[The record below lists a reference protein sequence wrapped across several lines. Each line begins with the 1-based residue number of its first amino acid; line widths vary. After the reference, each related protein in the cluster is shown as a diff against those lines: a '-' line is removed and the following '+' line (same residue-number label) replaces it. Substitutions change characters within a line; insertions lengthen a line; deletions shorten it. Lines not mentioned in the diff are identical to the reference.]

1 MRLLYAAIAIVA
13 LLSGCAS
20 TGDWSSDTPTK
31 GNSKSSRAA
40 RVNLR
45 NQSVSKVYA
54 PSDNLWLR
62 IRDGFQM
69 EPMNSPLE
77 IEQVRWL
84 SARPDY
90 VNRSMARSSRYLFY
104 IVQEVNARNMPTE
117 IALLPFVESAFV
129 TNAKSNAKAVGLW
142 QFMPATGKDFQ
153 LTQNVFRDE
162 RRDILQSTDAALDY
176 LQRLNDQFGSWE
188 LALAAY
194 NWGAGNILKAQKKN
208 IALGLPTD
216 YESLSLPK
224 ETRNYVP
231 KLMAYRQIVLDPSAY
246 GIVLPELE
254 NHPYFVAVDV
264 GNDIDV
270 ALAIKLAEIPP
281 EEFQSLNP
289 SFNKPVILSNA
300 NQQILL
306 PFGHAEIFQENLK
319 RYNKPLSTWTA
330 VRVSKTEGVDQAAK
344 TLGVDA
350 EALRQV
356 NGIPK
361 GMRIKAGSTVLIP
374 KSNGHPG
381 DVSSAMADNAS
392 LSLEKPPPPQPKCAA
407 PPKNSKG
414 SKGGRNTKSVK
425 CEGPKQTK
433 GVQTAAS
440 KGNSSSKNA
449 ASQHKSASTGLAKSA
464 KNGSSASPG
473 DKISAKGASKNQ

>member
-1 MRLLYAAIAIVA
+1 MRLTFAAVV
-13 LLSGCAS
+13 LLVFLSGCAS

-31 GNSKSSRAA
+31 TSPKASRAA
-40 RVNLR
+40 RVNLQ

-54 PSDNLWLR
+54 PSDNLWIR

-69 EPMNSPLE
+69 EPMNNPQE
-77 IEQVRWL
+77 MEQLRWL

-90 VNRSMARSSRYLFY
+90 VHRSMARSSRYLFY

-129 TNAKSNAKAVGLW
+129 THAKSSAKAVGLW

-162 RRDILQSTDAALDY
+162 RRDVLQSTDAALDY
-176 LQRLNDQFGSWE
+176 LQRLHNQFGSWE

-194 NWGAGNILKAQKKN
+194 NWGAGNVAKAQKRN
-208 IALGLPTD
+208 LASGLPTD
-216 YESLSLPK
+216 YESLTMPK
-224 ETRNYVP
+224 ETRMYVP
-231 KLMAYRQIVLDPSAY
+231 KLMAYRAIVLDPSAY
-246 GIVLPELE
+246 GIVLPQLE

-264 GNDIDV
+264 GSDIDV
-270 ALAIKLAEIPP
+270 ALAIKLAEIP
-281 EEFQSLNP
+281 EDEFHSLNP

-306 PFGHAEIFQENLK
+306 PFGHAEIFQANLK
-319 RYNKPLSTWTA
+319 KYTKPLSTWTA
-330 VRVSKTEGVDQAAK
+330 IKVSKTESVDQAAK

-350 EALRQV
+350 DALRQV

-361 GMRIKAGSTVLIP
+361 GMRIKAGSTVIIP
-374 KSNGHPG
+374 KTGNRAG
-381 DVSSAMADNAS
+381 DVSSALADNAS
-392 LSLEKPPPPQPKCAA
+392 LSLEKPPPPPPKC
-407 PPKNSKG
+407 PKPAKG
-414 SKGGRNTKSVK
+414 SKNNKAGKCPPPKTSKAAENAANKGKSA
-425 CEGPKQTK
+425 P
-433 GVQTAAS
+433 
-440 KGNSSSKNA
+440 NNA

-464 KNGSSASPG
+464 KNGNSAS
-473 DKISAKGASKNQ
+473 SSNKGASKN

>member
-1 MRLLYAAIAIVA
+1 MRMMYAAVLIAA
-13 LLSGCAS
+13 FLSGCAS

-31 GNSKSSRAA
+31 PNSKASRAA
-40 RVNLR
+40 RVNLK

-84 SARPDY
+84 AARPDY
-90 VNRSMARSSRYLFY
+90 VNRSMTRSSRYLFY

-142 QFMPATGKDFQ
+142 QFMPATGKDFR

-162 RRDILQSTDAALDY
+162 RRDVVQSTDAALDY
-176 LQRLNDQFGSWE
+176 LQRLNNQFGSWE

-194 NWGAGNILKAQKKN
+194 NWGAGNIIKAQKRN
-208 IALGLPTD
+208 AAAGLPTD
-216 YESLSLPK
+216 YESLSLPR

-231 KLMAYRQIVLDPSAY
+231 KLMAYRQIVLDPQAY
-246 GIVLPELE
+246 GIVLPDLE

-270 ALAIKLAEIPP
+270 ALVIKLAEIPAD
-281 EEFQSLNP
+281 EFHSLNP

-306 PFGHAEIFQENLK
+306 PFAHAEIFQDNLK
-319 RYNKPLSTWTA
+319 QYTKPLSSWTA
-330 VRVSKTEGVDQAAK
+330 VQVSKTEGVDQAAK
-344 TLGVDA
+344 TLGVDV
-350 EALRQV
+350 ETLREV

-361 GMRIKAGSTVLIP
+361 GMRIRAGSTVLIP
-374 KSNGHPG
+374 KTSRRPG
-381 DVSSAMADNAS
+381 DVSIAMAENAS
-392 LSLEKPPPPQPKCAA
+392 LSLERPPPPAPKCPKPSKAGKGAKVAKCPA
-407 PPKNSKG
+407 PSAN
-414 SKGGRNTKSVK
+414 KSTEK
-425 CEGPKQTK
+425 AT
-433 GVQTAAS
+433 S
-440 KGNSSSKNA
+440 KGNSSAKNA
-449 ASQHKSASTGLAKSA
+449 ASQHKSESTGLAKSA
-464 KNGSSASPG
+464 KNASPVTSSANKTS
-473 DKISAKGASKNQ
+473 KGVSKSQ

>member
-1 MRLLYAAIAIVA
+1 MRLVYVSLLIAAF
-13 LLSGCAS
+13 LSGCAS
-20 TGDWSSDTPTK
+20 TGDWSSDTPNK
-31 GNSKSSRAA
+31 QGSKASGATRI
-40 RVNLR
+40 NLK

-69 EPMNSPLE
+69 KPMNSPLE

-129 TNAKSNAKAVGLW
+129 TNAKSSAKAVGLW

-162 RRDILQSTDAALDY
+162 RRDVLQSTDAALDY
-176 LQRLNDQFGSWE
+176 LQRLNNQFGSWE

-194 NWGAGNILKAQKKN
+194 NWGAGNVAKAQKRN
-208 IALGLPTD
+208 LAAGLPTD
-216 YESLSLPK
+216 YESLTMPR
-224 ETRNYVP
+224 ETRMYVP
-231 KLMAYRQIVLDPSAY
+231 KLMAYRAIVLDPSAY

-264 GNDIDV
+264 GSDIDV
-270 ALAIKLAEIPP
+270 ALVIKLAEIP
-281 EEFQSLNP
+281 EDEFHSLNP

-306 PFGHAEIFQENLK
+306 PFGHAEIFQSNLK
-319 RYNKPLSTWTA
+319 QYTKPLSTWTA
-330 VRVSKTEGVDQAAK
+330 VKVSKTETVDQAAK
-344 TLGVDA
+344 TLGVEAD
-350 EALRQV
+350 ALRQV

-361 GMRIKAGSTVLIP
+361 GMRIKAGSTVIIP
-374 KSNGHPG
+374 KTGNRSG

-392 LSLEKPPPPQPKCAA
+392 LSLEKPSSSASKCPKPAKGAKNAKAVKCAPA
-407 PPKNSKG
+407 KS
-414 SKGGRNTKSVK
+414 NTAA
-425 CEGPKQTK
+425 
-433 GVQTAAS
+433 QTAGS
-440 KGNSSSKNA
+440 KGNSSPKNA

-464 KNGSSASPG
+464 KNDSSVSSSTNSSG
-473 DKISAKGASKNQ
+473 RGTSKNQ

>member
-1 MRLLYAAIAIVA
+1 MPMRYALLMVLVIA
-13 LLSGCAS
+13 LLSGCAG

-31 GNSKSSRAA
+31 VNSKASKAA
-40 RVNLR
+40 RVNLK
-45 NQSVSKVYA
+45 NQSVSKIYA

-69 EPMNSPLE
+69 EPMNTPLE

-84 SARPDY
+84 AARPDY
-90 VNRSMARSSRYLFY
+90 VNRSMTRSSRYLFY

-129 TNAKSNAKAVGLW
+129 THAKSSAKAVGLW
-142 QFMPATGKDFQ
+142 QFMPATGKDFR

-162 RRDILQSTDAALDY
+162 RRDVVQSTDAALDY
-176 LQRLNDQFGSWE
+176 LQRLYNQFGSWE

-194 NWGAGNILKAQKKN
+194 NWGAGNISKAQKRN
-208 IALGLPTD
+208 AAAGLPTD
-216 YESLSLPK
+216 YLSLTLPR

-231 KLMAYRQIVLDPSAY
+231 KLMAYRQIVLDPQAY

-264 GNDIDV
+264 GSDIDV
-270 ALAIKLAEIPP
+270 ALVIKLAEIP
-281 EEFQSLNP
+281 EDEFHSLNP

-306 PFGHAEIFQENLK
+306 PFAHAEIFQSNLK
-319 RYNKPLSTWTA
+319 TYTKPLSSWTA
-330 VRVSKTEGVDQAAK
+330 VQVSKTESADQAAK
-344 TLGVDA
+344 TLGVDVDT
-350 EALRQV
+350 LRQV

-361 GMRIKAGSTVLIP
+361 GMRIRAGSTVLVP
-374 KSNGHPG
+374 KTSRQSG

-392 LSLEKPPPPQPKCAA
+392 LSLEKPPSPAPKC
-407 PPKNSKG
+407 PKPAKGVNSGKG
-414 SKGGRNTKSVK
+414 SKAQKCAPATTVKTAEKGG
-425 CEGPKQTK
+425 
-433 GVQTAAS
+433 S
-440 KGNSSSKNA
+440 KGNSAGKKA
-449 ASQHKSASTGLAKSA
+449 TSQHKSASTALAKSA
-464 KNGSSASPG
+464 KNVNSPSSTSNL
-473 DKISAKGASKNQ
+473 ASKGVSKSQ

>member
-1 MRLLYAAIAIVA
+1 MRLTFAAVV
-13 LLSGCAS
+13 LLVFLSGCAS

-31 GNSKSSRAA
+31 TSPKASRAA
-40 RVNLR
+40 RVNLQ

-54 PSDNLWLR
+54 PSDNLWIR

-69 EPMNSPLE
+69 EPMNNPQE
-77 IEQVRWL
+77 MEQLRWL

-90 VNRSMARSSRYLFY
+90 VHRSMARSSRYLFY

-129 TNAKSNAKAVGLW
+129 THAKSSAKAVGLW

-162 RRDILQSTDAALDY
+162 RRDVLQSTDAALDY
-176 LQRLNDQFGSWE
+176 LQRLHNQFGSWE

-194 NWGAGNILKAQKKN
+194 NWGAGNVAKAQKRN
-208 IALGLPTD
+208 LAAGLPTD
-216 YESLSLPK
+216 YESLTMPK
-224 ETRNYVP
+224 ETRMYVP
-231 KLMAYRQIVLDPSAY
+231 KLMAYRAIVLDPSAY
-246 GIVLPELE
+246 GIVLPQLE

-264 GNDIDV
+264 GSDIDV
-270 ALAIKLAEIPP
+270 ALAIKLAEIP
-281 EEFQSLNP
+281 EDEFHSLNP

-306 PFGHAEIFQENLK
+306 PFGHAEIFQANLK
-319 RYNKPLSTWTA
+319 KYTKPLATWTA
-330 VRVSKTEGVDQAAK
+330 IKVSKTESVDQAAK

-350 EALRQV
+350 DALRQV

-361 GMRIKAGSTVLIP
+361 GMRIKAGSTVIIP
-374 KSNGHPG
+374 KTGNRAG
-381 DVSSAMADNAS
+381 DVSSALADNAS
-392 LSLEKPPPPQPKCAA
+392 LSLEKPPPPPPKC
-407 PPKNSKG
+407 PKPAKG
-414 SKGGRNTKSVK
+414 SKNNKAGKCPPPKMSKAAENAANKGKSA
-425 CEGPKQTK
+425 P
-433 GVQTAAS
+433 
-440 KGNSSSKNA
+440 NNA

-464 KNGSSASPG
+464 KNGNSAS
-473 DKISAKGASKNQ
+473 SSNKGASKN

>member
-1 MRLLYAAIAIVA
+1 MRVMYAVLVITA

-20 TGDWSSDTPTK
+20 TDWSSDAPTK
-31 GNSKSSRAA
+31 ANPKTSKAA
-40 RVNLR
+40 RVNLK

-54 PSDNLWLR
+54 PSDNLWIR
-62 IRDGFQM
+62 IRDGFEM

-84 SARPDY
+84 AARPDY
-90 VNRSMARSSRYLFY
+90 VNRSMTRSSRYLFY

-142 QFMPATGKDFQ
+142 QFMPATGKDFR

-162 RRDILQSTDAALDY
+162 RRDVVQSTDAALDY
-176 LQRLNDQFGSWE
+176 LQRLNNQFGSWE

-194 NWGAGNILKAQKKN
+194 NWGAGNITKAQKRN
-208 IALGLPTD
+208 AAAGLPID
-216 YESLSLPK
+216 YESLTLPR

-231 KLMAYRQIVLDPSAY
+231 KLMAYRQIVLDPQAY
-246 GIVLPELE
+246 GIVLPDLE

-270 ALAIKLAEIPP
+270 ALVIKLAEIPAD
-281 EEFQSLNP
+281 EFQILNP

-306 PFGHAEIFQENLK
+306 PFAHAEIFQDNLK
-319 RYNKPLSTWTA
+319 QYPKPLSSWTA
-330 VRVSKTEGVDQAAK
+330 VQVSKTESVDQAAK
-344 TLGVDA
+344 TLGVDVDT
-350 EALRQV
+350 LREV
-356 NGIPK
+356 NGIPR
-361 GMRIKAGSTVLIP
+361 GMRIRAGSTVLIP
-374 KSNGHPG
+374 KTRRRPG
-381 DVSSAMADNAS
+381 DVSTAMAENAS
-392 LSLEKPPPPQPKCAA
+392 LSLEKPAPPAPKC
-407 PPKNSKG
+407 PKPTKGAKGGKSTKCVALSNSKTVD
-414 SKGGRNTKSVK
+414 KGT
-425 CEGPKQTK
+425 
-433 GVQTAAS
+433 S
-440 KGNSSSKNA
+440 KGNSSAKNA

-464 KNGSSASPG
+464 KNGSSPTSASG
-473 DKISAKGASKNQ
+473 NASKGVSKSQ

>member
-1 MRLLYAAIAIVA
+1 MRLIFAAIAVA
-13 LLSGCAS
+13 VFLSGCAS
-20 TGDWSSDTPTK
+20 TGVWSSDTPTK
-31 GNSKSSRAA
+31 TGSKASKATS
-40 RVNLR
+40 VNLK

-54 PSDNLWLR
+54 PSDNLWIR

-69 EPMNSPLE
+69 EPMNTPLE

-90 VNRSMARSSRYLFY
+90 VNRSMTRSSRYLFY

-129 TNAKSNAKAVGLW
+129 THAKSSAKAVGLW

-162 RRDILQSTDAALDY
+162 RRDVLQSTDAALDY
-176 LQRLNDQFGSWE
+176 LQRLYNQFGSWE

-194 NWGAGNILKAQKKN
+194 NWGAGNVTKAQKRN
-208 IALGLPTD
+208 LAAGLPTD
-216 YESLSLPK
+216 YESLNMPR
-224 ETRNYVP
+224 ETRMYVP

-254 NHPYFVAVDV
+254 NHPYFVALDV

-270 ALAIKLAEIPP
+270 ALAIKLAEIP
-281 EEFQSLNP
+281 EDEFHSLNP

-319 RYNKPLSTWTA
+319 KYTKPLSSWTA
-330 VRVSKTEGVDQAAK
+330 VRISKTESVDQAAK
-344 TLGVDA
+344 TLGVSP

-356 NGIPK
+356 NAIPS
-361 GMRIKAGSTVLIP
+361 GMRIKAGSTVIIP
-374 KSNGHPG
+374 KVGNRSG

-392 LSLEKPPPPQPKCAA
+392 LSLVKPPPPTPNCPKPAKGVKNAKAVKCA
-407 PPKNSKG
+407 P
-414 SKGGRNTKSVK
+414 VK
-425 CEGPKQTK
+425 PNK
-433 GVQTAAS
+433 GVETVAKAKSPQ
-440 KGNSSSKNA
+440 KNA

-464 KNGSSASPG
+464 KNVPSASSSGNP
-473 DKISAKGASKNQ
+473 SAKGASKNP

>member
-1 MRLLYAAIAIVA
+1 MRLLFAAFMLITF
-13 LLSGCAS
+13 LSGCAS
-20 TGDWSSDTPTK
+20 KGDWSSDTPTK
-31 GNSKSSRAA
+31 TNPKASKAA
-40 RVNLR
+40 RVNLQ

-90 VNRSMARSSRYLFY
+90 VHRSMARSSRYLFY

-129 TNAKSNAKAVGLW
+129 TNAKSSAKAVGLW
-142 QFMPATGKDFQ
+142 QFMPATGKDFR

-162 RRDILQSTDAALDY
+162 RRDVIQSTDAALDY
-176 LQRLNDQFGSWE
+176 LQRLHNQFGSWE

-194 NWGAGNILKAQKKN
+194 NWGAGNIAKAQKRN
-208 IALGLPTD
+208 IAAGLPTD
-216 YESLSLPK
+216 YESLTMPK

-270 ALAIKLAEIPP
+270 AVVIKLAEIPS
-281 EEFQSLNP
+281 EEFHNLNP

-306 PFGHAEIFQENLK
+306 PFAHAEIFQENLK
-319 RYNKPLSTWTA
+319 NYSKPLASWTA
-330 VRVSKTEGVDQAAK
+330 VKIAKTESLDQAAK
-344 TLGVDA
+344 TLGVDSDM
-350 EALRQV
+350 LRDI
-356 NGIPK
+356 NGIPR
-361 GMRIKAGSTVLIP
+361 GMRIKAGSTVLVP
-374 KSNGHPG
+374 KTNGRVG
-381 DVSSAMADNAS
+381 DVSTAMAENAS
-392 LSLEKPPPPQPKCAA
+392 LSLEKPPPPPPPNKCNNSPKA
-407 PPKNSKG
+407 SKG
-414 SKGGRNTKSVK
+414 AKSVK
-425 CEGPKQTK
+425 CTPAKQVKTIEK
-433 GVQTAAS
+433 AGS
-440 KGNSSSKNA
+440 KGNSSQNNA

-464 KNGSSASPG
+464 KNGNSANSSS
-473 DKISAKGASKNQ
+473 KGASKKQ

>member
-1 MRLLYAAIAIVA
+1 MRLVYVSLLIAAF
-13 LLSGCAS
+13 LSGCAS

-31 GNSKSSRAA
+31 QGSKASGATRI
-40 RVNLR
+40 NLK

-69 EPMNSPLE
+69 KPMNSPLE

-129 TNAKSNAKAVGLW
+129 TNAKSSAKAVGLW

-162 RRDILQSTDAALDY
+162 RRDVLQSTDAALDY
-176 LQRLNDQFGSWE
+176 LQRLNNQFGSWE

-194 NWGAGNILKAQKKN
+194 NWGAGNVAKAQKRN
-208 IALGLPTD
+208 LAAGLPTD
-216 YESLSLPK
+216 YESLTMPR
-224 ETRNYVP
+224 ETRMYVP
-231 KLMAYRQIVLDPSAY
+231 KLMAYRAIVLDPSAY

-264 GNDIDV
+264 GSDIDV
-270 ALAIKLAEIPP
+270 ALVIKLAEIP
-281 EEFQSLNP
+281 EDEFHSLNP

-306 PFGHAEIFQENLK
+306 PFGHAEIFQSNLK
-319 RYNKPLSTWTA
+319 QYTKPLSTWTA
-330 VRVSKTEGVDQAAK
+330 VKVSKTETVDQAAK
-344 TLGVDA
+344 TLGVEAD
-350 EALRQV
+350 ALRQV

-361 GMRIKAGSTVLIP
+361 GMRIKAGSTVIIP
-374 KSNGHPG
+374 KTGNRSG

-392 LSLEKPPPPQPKCAA
+392 LSLEKPSSSASKCPKPAKGAKNAKAVKCAPA
-407 PPKNSKG
+407 KS
-414 SKGGRNTKSVK
+414 NTAA
-425 CEGPKQTK
+425 
-433 GVQTAAS
+433 QTAGS
-440 KGNSSSKNA
+440 KGNSSPKNA

-464 KNGSSASPG
+464 KNDSSVSSSTNSSG
-473 DKISAKGASKNQ
+473 RGTSKNQ

>member
-1 MRLLYAAIAIVA
+1 MRMIYAAILIAA
-13 LLSGCAS
+13 FLSGCAS

-31 GNSKSSRAA
+31 ASSKASRAA
-40 RVNLR
+40 RVNFK

-84 SARPDY
+84 ATRPDY
-90 VNRSMARSSRYLFY
+90 INRSMTRSSRYLFY

-162 RRDILQSTDAALDY
+162 RRDIVQSTDAALDY
-176 LQRLNDQFGSWE
+176 LQRLNNQFGSWE

-194 NWGAGNILKAQKKN
+194 NWGAGNILKAQKRN
-208 IALGLPTD
+208 AAAGLPID
-216 YESLSLPK
+216 YESLTLPR

-231 KLMAYRQIVLDPSAY
+231 KLMAYRQIVLDPQAY

-264 GNDIDV
+264 GSDIDV
-270 ALAIKLAEIPP
+270 ALAIKLADIP
-281 EEFQSLNP
+281 EDEFYSLNP

-306 PFGHAEIFQENLK
+306 PFGHAEIFQDNLK
-319 RYNKPLSTWTA
+319 KYTKPLSTWTA
-330 VRVSKTEGVDQAAK
+330 VKVSKTENVDQAAK

-350 EALRQV
+350 DALRQV
-356 NGIPK
+356 NSIPR
-361 GMRIKAGSTVLIP
+361 GMRIKAGSTVIIP
-374 KSNGHPG
+374 KTGNRLG
-381 DVSSAMADNAS
+381 DVSTAMADNAS
-392 LSLEKPPPPQPKCAA
+392 LSLEKPPPPALKCPKSA
-407 PPKNSKG
+407 KTKKSSKPAKC
-414 SKGGRNTKSVK
+414 SPSNSVK
-425 CEGPKQTK
+425 TVEKSGTR
-433 GVQTAAS
+433 
-440 KGNSSSKNA
+440 GNSSEKNA

-464 KNGSSASPG
+464 KNTSSPDSVV
-473 DKISAKGASKNQ
+473 KYASKGVSKSQ

>member
-1 MRLLYAAIAIVA
+1 MRLLAAAILLAA
-13 LLSGCAS
+13 FLSGCAS
-20 TGDWSSDTPTK
+20 TGDWSSDTPSK
-31 GNSKSSRAA
+31 ANPKSSKAT
-40 RVNLR
+40 RVNLQ

-69 EPMNSPLE
+69 EPMNTPLE

-84 SARPDY
+84 SSRPDY
-90 VNRSMARSSRYLFY
+90 VQRSMSRSSRYLFY

-129 TNAKSNAKAVGLW
+129 TNAKSSAKAVGLW
-142 QFMPATGKDFQ
+142 QFMPATGKDFR

-162 RRDILQSTDAALDY
+162 RRDVVQSTDAALDY
-176 LQRLNDQFGSWE
+176 LQRLNTQFGSWE

-194 NWGAGNILKAQKKN
+194 NWGAGNVSKAQKRN
-208 IALGLPTD
+208 LAAGLPTD
-216 YESLSLPK
+216 YESLTMPR

-231 KLMAYRQIVLDPSAY
+231 KLMAYRQIVLDPQAY

-254 NHPYFVAVDV
+254 NHPYFLALDV

-270 ALAIKLAEIPP
+270 ALVIKLAEIPP

-306 PFGHAEIFQENLK
+306 PFAHAEIFQENLK
-319 RYNKPLSTWTA
+319 KYNKPLSTWTA
-330 VRVSKTEGVDQAAK
+330 VQVTKTESVDQAAK
-344 TLGVDA
+344 TLGVDP

-374 KSNGHPG
+374 KTSRRPG
-381 DVSSAMADNAS
+381 DVSTAMAENAS
-392 LSLEKPPPPQPKCAA
+392 LSLEKPAPPAPKCAKVA
-407 PPKNSKG
+407 KGAKASK
-414 SKGGRNTKSVK
+414 NTK
-425 CEGPKQTK
+425 CGATK
-433 GVQTAAS
+433 TAS
-440 KGNSSSKNA
+440 KGNSSANHA

-464 KNGSSASPG
+464 KNSSSAASSITG
-473 DKISAKGASKNQ
+473 AAKNP

>member
-1 MRLLYAAIAIVA
+1 MRLIYAAIAVA
-13 LLSGCAS
+13 VFLSGCAS
-20 TGDWSSDTPTK
+20 TGVWSSDTPAKT
-31 GNSKSSRAA
+31 GSKASKATS
-40 RVNLR
+40 VNLK

-54 PSDNLWLR
+54 PSDNLWIR

-69 EPMNSPLE
+69 EPMNTPLE

-90 VNRSMARSSRYLFY
+90 VNRSMTRSSRYLFY

-129 TNAKSNAKAVGLW
+129 THAKSSAKAVGLW

-162 RRDILQSTDAALDY
+162 RRDVLQSTDAALDY
-176 LQRLNDQFGSWE
+176 LQRLYNQFGSWE

-194 NWGAGNILKAQKKN
+194 NWGAGNVAKAQKRN
-208 IALGLPTD
+208 LAAGLPTD
-216 YESLSLPK
+216 YESLNMPR
-224 ETRNYVP
+224 ETRMYVP

-254 NHPYFVAVDV
+254 NHPYFVALEV

-270 ALAIKLAEIPP
+270 ALAIKLAEIP
-281 EEFQSLNP
+281 EDEFHSLNP

-319 RYNKPLSTWTA
+319 KYTKPLSSWTA
-330 VRVSKTEGVDQAAK
+330 VRISKTESVDQAAK
-344 TLGVDA
+344 TLGVSP

-356 NGIPK
+356 NAIPS
-361 GMRIKAGSTVLIP
+361 GMRIKAGSTVIIP
-374 KSNGHPG
+374 KVGNRSG

-392 LSLEKPPPPQPKCAA
+392 LSLVKPPPPTPNCPKPAKGVKNAKAVKCA
-407 PPKNSKG
+407 P
-414 SKGGRNTKSVK
+414 VK
-425 CEGPKQTK
+425 PNK
-433 GVQTAAS
+433 GVETVAKAKSPQ
-440 KGNSSSKNA
+440 KNA

-464 KNGSSASPG
+464 KNVTSASSSGNP
-473 DKISAKGASKNQ
+473 SAKGASKNP

>member
-1 MRLLYAAIAIVA
+1 MRMMYAVVVITA

-31 GNSKSSRAA
+31 ANSKASRAA
-40 RVNLR
+40 RVNFK

-54 PSDNLWLR
+54 PSDNLWIR

-69 EPMNSPLE
+69 EPMNTPLE

-84 SARPDY
+84 AARPDY
-90 VNRSMARSSRYLFY
+90 VNRSMTRSSRYLFY

-142 QFMPATGKDFQ
+142 QFMPATGKDFR

-162 RRDILQSTDAALDY
+162 RRDVVQSTDAALDY
-176 LQRLNDQFGSWE
+176 LQRLNNQFGSWE

-194 NWGAGNILKAQKKN
+194 NWGAGNITKAQKRN
-208 IALGLPTD
+208 AAAGLPID
-216 YESLSLPK
+216 YESLTLPR

-231 KLMAYRQIVLDPSAY
+231 KLMAYRQIVLDPQAY

-264 GNDIDV
+264 GSDIDV
-270 ALAIKLAEIPP
+270 ALVIKLAEIPAD
-281 EEFQSLNP
+281 EFHSLNP

-306 PFGHAEIFQENLK
+306 PFAHAEIFQDNLK
-319 RYNKPLSTWTA
+319 QYAKPLSSWTA
-330 VRVSKTEGVDQAAK
+330 VQVSKTESVDQAAK
-344 TLGVDA
+344 TLGVDVDT
-350 EALRQV
+350 LREV
-356 NGIPK
+356 NGIPR
-361 GMRIKAGSTVLIP
+361 GMRIRAGSTVLIP
-374 KSNGHPG
+374 KTSRRPG
-381 DVSSAMADNAS
+381 DVSTAMAENAS
-392 LSLEKPPPPQPKCAA
+392 LSLEKPAPPAPKCPKPAKGAKGAKSSKCVA
-407 PPKNSKG
+407 PS
-414 SKGGRNTKSVK
+414 NTKTVVK
-425 CEGPKQTK
+425 GT
-433 GVQTAAS
+433 S
-440 KGNSSSKNA
+440 KGNSSAKNA

-464 KNGSSASPG
+464 KNGSSPASA
-473 DKISAKGASKNQ
+473 SSNASKGVSKSQ

>member
-1 MRLLYAAIAIVA
+1 MRLYAAAIVIA
-13 LLSGCAS
+13 VFLSGCAS
-20 TGDWSSDTPTK
+20 TGDWSSDPSTK
-31 GNSKSSRAA
+31 ANPKSSKAT
-40 RVNLR
+40 RVNLK

-54 PSDNLWLR
+54 PSDNLWIR

-69 EPMNSPLE
+69 EPMNTPLE

-90 VNRSMARSSRYLFY
+90 VNRSMARSSRYMFY

-129 TNAKSNAKAVGLW
+129 THAKSSAKAVGLW
-142 QFMPATGKDFQ
+142 QFMPATGKDFR

-162 RRDILQSTDAALDY
+162 RRDVVQSTDAALDY
-176 LQRLNDQFGSWE
+176 LQRLYSQFGSWE

-194 NWGAGNILKAQKKN
+194 NWGAGNVAKAQKRN
-208 IALGLPTD
+208 LAAGLPTD
-216 YESLSLPK
+216 YESLTMPK

-231 KLMAYRQIVLDPSAY
+231 KLMAYRQIVLDPQAY

-254 NHPYFVAVDV
+254 NHPYFVALDID
-264 GNDIDV
+264 NDIDV
-270 ALAIKLAEIPP
+270 ALAIQLAEIPA
-281 EEFQSLNP
+281 EEFQNLNP

-306 PFGHAEIFQENLK
+306 PFAHAEIFQANLK
-319 RYNKPLSTWTA
+319 NYNKPLSSWTA
-330 VRVSKTEGVDQAAK
+330 VKVAKTESLDQVAK
-344 TLGVDA
+344 TLGVDVDT
-350 EALRQV
+350 LRSV

-374 KSNGHPG
+374 KTSRRPG
-381 DVSSAMADNAS
+381 DVSTAMAENAS
-392 LSLEKPPPPQPKCAA
+392 LSLEKPAPPAPKCGKPA
-407 PPKNSKG
+407 KG
-414 SKGGRNTKSVK
+414 TKNTKCPPSK
-425 CEGPKQTK
+425 AG
-433 GVQTAAS
+433 S
-440 KGNSSSKNA
+440 KGNSSGKNA

-464 KNGSSASPG
+464 KNSNSANSSN
-473 DKISAKGASKNQ
+473 KGAAKNP

>member
-1 MRLLYAAIAIVA
+1 MRLLAVAMLIIA

-20 TGDWSSDTPTK
+20 TGDWSSDTPAK
-31 GNSKSSRAA
+31 ANSKASRAT
-40 RVNLR
+40 RVNLK
-45 NQSVSKVYA
+45 NQSVSKIYA
-54 PSDNLWLR
+54 PSDNLWIR

-69 EPMNSPLE
+69 EPMNTPLE

-84 SARPDY
+84 SSRPDY
-90 VNRSMARSSRYLFY
+90 VNRSMTRSSRYLFY

-129 TNAKSNAKAVGLW
+129 TTAKSNAKAVGLW
-142 QFMPATGKDFQ
+142 QFMPATGKDFR

-162 RRDILQSTDAALDY
+162 RRDVVQSTDAALDY
-176 LQRLNDQFGSWE
+176 LQRLNNQFGSWE

-194 NWGAGNILKAQKKN
+194 NWGAGNIVKAQKRN
-208 IALGLPTD
+208 IAAGLPTD
-216 YESLSLPK
+216 YESLTLPR

-231 KLMAYRQIVLDPSAY
+231 KLMAYRQIVLDPQSY

-270 ALAIKLAEIPP
+270 ALVIKLAEIPP
-281 EEFQSLNP
+281 DEFQSLNP

-306 PFGHAEIFQENLK
+306 PFAHAEIFQANLK
-319 RYNKPLSTWTA
+319 NYTKPLSSWTA
-330 VRVSKTEGVDQAAK
+330 VKVVKTESVDQAAK
-344 TLGVDA
+344 TLGVDVDT
-350 EALRQV
+350 LRQI

-361 GMRIKAGSTVLIP
+361 GMRIKSGSTVLIP
-374 KSNGHPG
+374 KTSHRAG
-381 DVSSAMADNAS
+381 DVPSAMADNAS
-392 LSLEKPPPPQPKCAA
+392 LSLEKPPPPAPKCPKPVKGAKA
-407 PPKNSKG
+407 SKNSKC
-414 SKGGRNTKSVK
+414 VA
-425 CEGPKQTK
+425 PKLAT
-433 GVQTAAS
+433 
-440 KGNSSSKNA
+440 KGNSSANNA

-464 KNGSSASPG
+464 KNGSSAAS
-473 DKISAKGASKNQ
+473 SNKGAAKNP

>member
-1 MRLLYAAIAIVA
+1 MRLIYAAIAVA
-13 LLSGCAS
+13 VFLSGCAS
-20 TGDWSSDTPTK
+20 TGVWSSDTPAK
-31 GNSKSSRAA
+31 AGSKASKATS
-40 RVNLR
+40 VNLK

-54 PSDNLWLR
+54 PSDNLWIR

-69 EPMNSPLE
+69 EPMNTPLE

-90 VNRSMARSSRYLFY
+90 VNRSMTRSSRYLFY

-129 TNAKSNAKAVGLW
+129 THAKSSAKAVGLW

-162 RRDILQSTDAALDY
+162 RRDVLQSTDAALDY
-176 LQRLNDQFGSWE
+176 LQRLYNQFGSWE

-194 NWGAGNILKAQKKN
+194 NWGAGNVAKAQKRN
-208 IALGLPTD
+208 LAAGLPTD
-216 YESLSLPK
+216 YESLNMPR
-224 ETRNYVP
+224 ETRMYVP
-231 KLMAYRQIVLDPSAY
+231 KLMAYRQIVLDPTAY

-254 NHPYFVAVDV
+254 NHPYFVALEV

-270 ALAIKLAEIPP
+270 ALAIKLAEIP
-281 EEFQSLNP
+281 EDEFHSLNP

-319 RYNKPLSTWTA
+319 KYTKPLSSWTA
-330 VRVSKTEGVDQAAK
+330 VRISKTESVDQAAK
-344 TLGVDA
+344 TLGVSP

-356 NGIPK
+356 NAIPS
-361 GMRIKAGSTVLIP
+361 GMRIKAGSTVIIP
-374 KSNGHPG
+374 KVGNRSG

-392 LSLEKPPPPQPKCAA
+392 LSLVKPPPPTPNCPKPAKGVKNAKAVKCA
-407 PPKNSKG
+407 P
-414 SKGGRNTKSVK
+414 VK
-425 CEGPKQTK
+425 PNK
-433 GVQTAAS
+433 GVETVAKAKSPQ
-440 KGNSSSKNA
+440 KNA

-464 KNGSSASPG
+464 KNVTSASSSGNP
-473 DKISAKGASKNQ
+473 SAKGASKNP

>member
-1 MRLLYAAIAIVA
+1 MRLIYAAIAVA
-13 LLSGCAS
+13 VFLSGCAS
-20 TGDWSSDTPTK
+20 TGVWSSDTPAK
-31 GNSKSSRAA
+31 AGSKASKATS
-40 RVNLR
+40 VNLK

-54 PSDNLWLR
+54 PSDNLWIR

-69 EPMNSPLE
+69 EPMNTPLE

-90 VNRSMARSSRYLFY
+90 VNRSMTRSSRYLFY

-129 TNAKSNAKAVGLW
+129 THAKSSAKAVGLW

-162 RRDILQSTDAALDY
+162 RRDVLQSTDAALDY
-176 LQRLNDQFGSWE
+176 LQRLYNQFGSWE

-194 NWGAGNILKAQKKN
+194 NWGAGNVAKAQKRN
-208 IALGLPTD
+208 LAAGLPTD
-216 YESLSLPK
+216 YESLNMPR
-224 ETRNYVP
+224 ETRMYVP
-231 KLMAYRQIVLDPSAY
+231 KLMAYRQIVLDPTAY

-254 NHPYFVAVDV
+254 NHPYFVALDV

-270 ALAIKLAEIPP
+270 ALAIKLAEIP
-281 EEFQSLNP
+281 EDEFHSLNP

-319 RYNKPLSTWTA
+319 KYTKPLSSWTA
-330 VRVSKTEGVDQAAK
+330 VRISKTESVDQAAK
-344 TLGVDA
+344 TLGVSP

-356 NGIPK
+356 NAIPS
-361 GMRIKAGSTVLIP
+361 GMRIKAGSTVIIP
-374 KSNGHPG
+374 KVGNRSG

-392 LSLEKPPPPQPKCAA
+392 LSLVKPPPPTPNCPKPAKGVKNAKAVKCA
-407 PPKNSKG
+407 P
-414 SKGGRNTKSVK
+414 VK
-425 CEGPKQTK
+425 PNK
-433 GVQTAAS
+433 GVETVAKAKSPQ
-440 KGNSSSKNA
+440 KNA

-464 KNGSSASPG
+464 KNVTSASSSGNP
-473 DKISAKGASKNQ
+473 SAKGASKNP

>member
-1 MRLLYAAIAIVA
+1 MRMMYAAILIAVF
-13 LLSGCAS
+13 LSGCAS
-20 TGDWSSDTPTK
+20 TGDWSSDIPTK
-31 GNSKSSRAA
+31 PNAKASRAA
-40 RVNLR
+40 RVNLK

-54 PSDNLWLR
+54 PSDNLWIR

-69 EPMNSPLE
+69 EPMNTPLE

-84 SARPDY
+84 AARPDY
-90 VNRSMARSSRYLFY
+90 VHRSMARSSRYLFY

-129 TNAKSNAKAVGLW
+129 TNAKSSAKAVGLW
-142 QFMPATGKDFQ
+142 QFMPATGKDFR

-162 RRDILQSTDAALDY
+162 RRDVVQSTDAALDY
-176 LQRLNDQFGSWE
+176 LQRLHNQFGSWE

-194 NWGAGNILKAQKKN
+194 NWGAGNIAKAQKRN
-208 IALGLPTD
+208 AAAGLPTD
-216 YESLSLPK
+216 YESLTLPR

-231 KLMAYRQIVLDPSAY
+231 KLMAYRQIVLDPKAY

-264 GNDIDV
+264 GSDIDV
-270 ALAIKLAEIPP
+270 ALAIKLAEIPAD
-281 EEFQSLNP
+281 EFHSLNP

-306 PFGHAEIFQENLK
+306 PFAHAEIFQDNLK
-319 RYNKPLSTWTA
+319 QYTKPLSSWTA
-330 VRVSKTEGVDQAAK
+330 VQITKTESVDSAAK
-344 TLGVDA
+344 TLGVDVDT
-350 EALRQV
+350 LREV
-356 NGIPK
+356 NGIPR

-374 KSNGHPG
+374 KTSRRPG

-392 LSLEKPPPPQPKCAA
+392 LSLEKPPPPTPKC
-407 PPKNSKG
+407 PNP
-414 SKGGRNTKSVK
+414 TKA
-425 CEGPKQTK
+425 TK
-433 GVQTAAS
+433 GVKTTKCGPANTSKTTEKSGS
-440 KGNSSSKNA
+440 KGNSSGKNA

-464 KNGSSASPG
+464 KNGNSVASSSNNG
-473 DKISAKGASKNQ
+473 SKGASKSQ

>member
-1 MRLLYAAIAIVA
+1 MRLPIVA
-13 LLSGCAS
+13 ILLAVLLSGCAS
-20 TGDWSSDTPTK
+20 TGDWSSDGSTK
-31 GNSKSSRAA
+31 ANPKSSKAT
-40 RVNLR
+40 RVNLK
-45 NQSVSKVYA
+45 NQSVSQVYA
-54 PSDNLWLR
+54 PSDNLWIR

-90 VNRSMARSSRYLFY
+90 VNRSMTRSSRYLFY

-129 TNAKSNAKAVGLW
+129 THAKSSAKAMGLW
-142 QFMPATGKDFQ
+142 QFMPATGKDFR

-162 RRDILQSTDAALDY
+162 RRDVLQSTDAALDY
-176 LQRLNDQFGSWE
+176 LQRLYNQFGSWE

-194 NWGAGNILKAQKKN
+194 NWGAGNIAKAQKRN
-208 IALGLPTD
+208 LAAGLPTN
-216 YESLSLPK
+216 YESLTMPK

-231 KLMAYRQIVLDPSAY
+231 KLMAYRQIVLDPKAY

-254 NHPYFVAVDV
+254 NHPYFVALDID
-264 GNDIDV
+264 NDIDV
-270 ALAIKLAEIPP
+270 ALVIKLAEIPE
-281 EEFQSLNP
+281 EEFYNLNP

-306 PFGHAEIFQENLK
+306 PFAHAEIFQANLK
-319 RYNKPLSTWTA
+319 TYSKPLSTWTA
-330 VRVSKTEGVDQAAK
+330 VKIAKTESVDQAAK
-344 TLGVDA
+344 TLGVDVD
-350 EALRQV
+350 ALRSV

-374 KSNGHPG
+374 KTSRRPG
-381 DVSSAMADNAS
+381 DVSTAMAENAS
-392 LSLEKPPPPQPKCAA
+392 LSLEKPAPPAQKCA
-407 PPKNSKG
+407 KSSKSG
-414 SKGGRNTKSVK
+414 QNTKCAS
-425 CEGPKQTK
+425 TK
-433 GVQTAAS
+433 A
-440 KGNSSSKNA
+440 KGNSSAKNA

-464 KNGSSASPG
+464 KNNSSASSSSKG
-473 DKISAKGASKNQ
+473 GASIK

>member
-1 MRLLYAAIAIVA
+1 MRLIYAAIAVA
-13 LLSGCAS
+13 VFLSGCSS
-20 TGDWSSDTPTK
+20 TGVWSSDTPAK
-31 GNSKSSRAA
+31 AGSKASKATS
-40 RVNLR
+40 VNLK

-54 PSDNLWLR
+54 PSDNLWIR

-69 EPMNSPLE
+69 EPMNTPLE

-90 VNRSMARSSRYLFY
+90 VNRSMTRSSRYLFY

-129 TNAKSNAKAVGLW
+129 THAKSSAKAVGLW

-162 RRDILQSTDAALDY
+162 RRDVLQSTDAALDY
-176 LQRLNDQFGSWE
+176 LQRLYNQFGSWE

-194 NWGAGNILKAQKKN
+194 NWGAGNVAKAQKRN
-208 IALGLPTD
+208 LAAGLSTD
-216 YESLSLPK
+216 YESLNMPR
-224 ETRNYVP
+224 ETRMYVP

-254 NHPYFVAVDV
+254 NHPYFVALDV

-270 ALAIKLAEIPP
+270 ALAIKLAEIP
-281 EEFQSLNP
+281 EDEFHSLNP

-319 RYNKPLSTWTA
+319 KYTKPLSSWTA
-330 VRVSKTEGVDQAAK
+330 VRISKTESVDQAAK
-344 TLGVDA
+344 TLGVSP

-356 NGIPK
+356 NAIPS
-361 GMRIKAGSTVLIP
+361 GMRIKAGSTVIIP
-374 KSNGHPG
+374 KVGNRSG

-392 LSLEKPPPPQPKCAA
+392 LSLVKPPPPTPNCPKPAKGVKNAKAVKCA
-407 PPKNSKG
+407 P
-414 SKGGRNTKSVK
+414 VK
-425 CEGPKQTK
+425 PNK
-433 GVQTAAS
+433 GVETVAKAKSPQ
-440 KGNSSSKNA
+440 KNA

-464 KNGSSASPG
+464 KNVTSASSSGNP
-473 DKISAKGASKNQ
+473 SAKGASKNP

>member
-1 MRLLYAAIAIVA
+1 MRLYISAIFLAVF
-13 LLSGCAS
+13 LSGCAS

-31 GNSKSSRAA
+31 ANPKSSKAT
-40 RVNLR
+40 RVDLKS
-45 NQSVSKVYA
+45 QSVSKVYA
-54 PSDNLWLR
+54 PSDNLWIR
-62 IRDGFQM
+62 IRDGFQL

-90 VNRSMARSSRYLFY
+90 VHRSMARSSRYLFY

-129 TNAKSNAKAVGLW
+129 THAKSSAKAVGLW

-162 RRDILQSTDAALDY
+162 RRDVLQSTDAALDY
-176 LQRLNDQFGSWE
+176 LQRLHKQFGSWE

-194 NWGAGNILKAQKKN
+194 NWGAGNVTKAQKRN
-208 IALGLPTD
+208 LAARLPTD
-216 YESLSLPK
+216 YLSLTMPR
-224 ETRNYVP
+224 ETRMYVP
-231 KLMAYRQIVLDPSAY
+231 KLMAYRQIVLDPTAY

-254 NHPYFVAVDV
+254 NHPYFIAVDV
-264 GNDIDV
+264 DNDIDV
-270 ALAIKLAEIPP
+270 AVAIKLAEIP
-281 EEFQSLNP
+281 EDEFHNLNP

-319 RYNKPLSTWTA
+319 KYTKPLSSWTA
-330 VRVSKTEGVDQAAK
+330 VKVGKTESVDQAAK
-344 TLGVDA
+344 TLGIDA

-361 GMRIKAGSTVLIP
+361 GMRIKAGSTIIIP
-374 KSNGHPG
+374 KVGDRAG

-392 LSLEKPPPPQPKCAA
+392 LSLEKPAPSGTKCPPVA
-407 PPKNSKG
+407 KG
-414 SKGGRNTKSVK
+414 SKNSPAVK
-425 CEGPKQTK
+425 CTSKTNK
-433 GVQTAAS
+433 GKVASSS

-449 ASQHKSASTGLAKSA
+449 ASQHKSASTGLANSA
-464 KNGSSASPG
+464 KNSSSAPATSN
-473 DKISAKGASKNQ
+473 SSNKGVSKNP